1 MAIWSREIT
10 AATTACL
17 KTLNDKKET
26 GWRDEVTRRLDANYP
41 DWKNPSGTYM
51 VPREFPNRARKSDDG
66 KSTEETFFNLLQT
79 FGKSCSEP
87 MFVIHSHNFAELISK
102 WNFGSNRIVTKWVT
116 GEHDFVIIHHLHG
129 VIFFQ
134 VNRKY
139 YQG

>member
-1 MAIWSREIT
+1 MIMSRAIT
-10 AATTACL
+10 AAKTGCL
-17 KTLNDKKET
+17 KTLNDIKET
-26 GWRDEVTRRLDANYP
+26 GWRDEVTCRLDANYP

-51 VPREFPNRARKSDDG
+51 VPCKFPCRAPKSDDG
-66 KSTEETFFNLLQT
+66 KSTEEMFFNLLQT
-79 FGKSCSEP
+79 FGKSRSEP
-87 MFVIHSHNFAELISK
+87 MFVIHSHNFAELIYK
-102 WNFGSNRIVTKWVT
+102 WDFGSRQHVTKWVT

>member
-1 MAIWSREIT
+1 MASAIRDIT
-10 AATTACL
+10 AKTACL
-17 KTLNDKKET
+17 KTLNDIKET
-26 GWRDEVTRRLDANYP
+26 GWCGEVTCRLNASHP
-41 DWKNPSGTYM
+41 DWKKPSGTYM
-51 VPREFPNRARKSDDG
+51 VPREFPYRACKSDDG
-66 KSTEETFFNLLQT
+66 KSAEEMFFNLLQT
-79 FGKSCSEP
+79 FGKSRSEP

-102 WNFGSNRIVTKWVT
+102 CHMRSNRKGKKWVT